1 MKLSKTGIVALSK
14 QYRSVLKKCFLI
26 NAGIFMFAAPAMAA
40 DTQFIDTNETIE
52 QLTGTYE
59 KYTTPQAFYGQG
71 GAISNSGTINNVEA
85 TFSNNSAVSSTNIGM
100 GGAIFNNNKIEE
112 INLSTFSNNDSIL
125 AGGAIT
131 NTANGN
137 IDKISNSKFNKNKS
151 ITGGAIY
158 NAGTIS
164 LIEKVTLSSN
174 AAINEGGAIYSTNGL
189 DVADSNFST
198 NSANYGGSISVYG
211 DSANISGSTFNGNF
225 TNTTSNE
232 EYSEGGAIYS
242 EADELTI
249 TDSTFENN
257 KALTNDGWGG
267 AISSYNNTAISN
279 STFIN
284 NSANNAGALS
294 LADNASIKG
303 SKFTGNSAT
312 NQGGAIFSY
321 GATLSIS
328 DTLFESNTSKKI
340 GGAIMNDGN
349 LTLTDVTFDGNSAK
363 YGGAIYNE
371 DESSLTL
378 KGTTTLATATDTIY
392 NASDAKINVSSGA
405 NLINN
410 SIISNNGTFTFENGS
425 SYEFAYDSGY
435 VDGTMT
441 LNGNVNLSTI
451 IANGTADGSYKFAE
465 DINGDGTWTLAK
477 NNLYNLSLNNT
488 SNEVSIK
495 LKSSDDI
502 ATSTGA
508 TNNAASA
515 VSAVISGSATTSN
528 DAFNAVATSI
538 NNGLQ
543 SSDASVRAAAL
554 KTVEQMSSDTTSS
567 AQSSTVASAS
577 ATFGTVGTRLS
588 GGSVASSTSG
598 MNSGDSYLEGGA
610 VWAQTMIN
618 TASLS
623 GSNGF
628 DSDSNGVAF
637 GAEKQI
643 NDNVK
648 AGIGYAY
655 SNTDIDTSSRTTDA
669 DTNTFFVYGEYKP
682 SNWYVNG
689 IASYSFASYD
699 ESSNT
704 KTSSYDVDS
713 FGLQA
718 MTGYDMTVKNVDVT
732 PEAGL
737 RYVKVSQDSYT
748 DTLDSKISG
757 DDSDILTAVVG
768 AKAGKTFALENGS
781 TLRPEVKAALTYDL
795 FNDDANS
802 IVTLVNGSSYTTN
815 GEALDKF
822 GMEFGV
828 GFTADVNEQVELS
841 LGYEGK
847 FRSDYEDH
855 TGTLNVKYKF

>member
-1 MKLSKTGIVALSK
+1 MKLSRTGIVALSK

-26 NAGIFMFAAPAMAA
+26 NAGLFMLATPAMAIDDNTQGSG
-40 DTQFIDTNETIE
+40 DTTTPDSSVVNIVSGGVITSQTGVTVGLVGTDDAQTGEDASFSLTENVTINK
-52 QLTGTYE
+52 QLTLHDKVTLTTNNNSTLTVYGYLTQTASGSNISGVDVIINKGTIADDKTEGELVLGNNLTVGNMTFTDGTGVYLYKTDE
-59 KYTTPQAFYGQG
+59 DYASDLNKTLTIADGKTITFVNNNYIKGAADSSLTISG
-71 GAISNSGTINNVEA
+71 GSVVNSGTLTVDNKT
-85 TFSNNSAVSSTNIGM
+85 TFSNTTLTN
-100 GGAIFNNNKIEE
+100 
-112 INLSTFSNNDSIL
+112 
-125 AGGAIT
+125 
-131 NTANGN
+131 NGT
-137 IDKISNSKFNKNKS
+137 
-151 ITGGAIY
+151 ITGNVAFDNGSTYAVTLDGTKRV
-158 NAGTIS
+158 NGTI
-164 LIEKVTLSSN
+164 TL
-174 AAINEGGAIYSTNGL
+174 NG
-189 DVADSNFST
+189 D
-198 NSANYGGSISVYG
+198 
-211 DSANISGSTFNGNF
+211 
-225 TNTTSNE
+225 
-232 EYSEGGAIYS
+232 
-242 EADELTI
+242 
-249 TDSTFENN
+249 
-257 KALTNDGWGG
+257 
-267 AISSYNNTAISN
+267 
-279 STFIN
+279 
-284 NSANNAGALS
+284 
-294 LADNASIKG
+294 
-303 SKFTGNSAT
+303 
-312 NQGGAIFSY
+312 
-321 GATLSIS
+321 
-328 DTLFESNTSKKI
+328 
-340 GGAIMNDGN
+340 
-349 LTLTDVTFDGNSAK
+349 
-363 YGGAIYNE
+363 
-371 DESSLTL
+371 
-378 KGTTTLATATDTIY
+378 TTLAASLGTDKSFDNGATYSLATKVEGNGNWTSTLY
-392 NASDAKINVSSGA
+392 N
-405 NLINN
+405 
-410 SIISNNGTFTFENGS
+410 
-425 SYEFAYDSGY
+425 YEFDEN
-435 VDGTMT
+435 DDK
-441 LNGNVNLSTI
+441 NTI
-451 IANGTADGSYKFAE
+451 TNIT
-465 DINGDGTWTLAK
+465 T
-477 NNLYNLSLNNT
+477 
-488 SNEVSIK
+488 
-495 LKSSDDI
+495 KSSEDI

-528 DAFNAVATSI
+528 EAFNKIATSI
-538 NNGLQ
+538 NDGLQ

-577 ATFGTVGTRLS
+577 ATFGAVGTRLS

-618 TASLS
+618 SASLDNS
-623 GSNGF
+623 F

-655 SNTDIDTSSRTTDA
+655 SNTDIDTSSRSTDA

-704 KTSSYDVDS
+704 KTASYDVDAI
-713 FGLQA
+713 GLQV
-718 MTGYDMTVKNVDVT
+718 MSGYDMAVQNVDVT

-802 IVTLVNGSSYTTN
+802 IVTLANGSTYTTT